1 VGGLP
6 PQSPTPHAYWR
17 DMLGITAIAQS
28 PLASLGGT
36 NANVDVTGIQLTTA
50 VGSVSITAIRNP
62 TIQLT
67 TNLLNTQLG
76 DIQVDPDVIVTGE
89 QLTTVIGPYSVQAD
103 ATTTIV
109 AGSEKELETSVG
121 ATTVTANGTAVL
133 SGVNATT
140 AVGQVDGVFTVLVS
154 GNELNSDTGTIG
166 PITGT
171 ANVSAATNLLT
182 ISDQAVD
189 VSIDVTASIT
199 GLTTMTTAV
208 ASVTV
213 DLNTPV
219 DISGQQMSISVGN
232 TGTIAWSNVD
242 PGVSNVWVEV
252 DIAA

>member
-1 VGGLP
+1 MGGLP

-28 PLASLGGT
+28 PIASLGGT
-36 NANVDVTGIQLTTA
+36 NASVEVTGIALTTA
-50 VGSVSITAIRNP
+50 TGSVSITAIQNP

-67 TNLLNTQLG
+67 GVTASTTLG
-76 DIQVDPDVIVTGE
+76 TIQVDPDVIVTGE

-109 AGSEKELETSVG
+109 AGSEKELETSTGTLSFVI
-121 ATTVTANGTAVL
+121 ATEAFP
-133 SGVNATT
+133 SGQELTT
-140 AVGQVDGVFTVLVS
+140 AVGSVAVTSAVAVSGVQANTSTGTTVL
-154 GNELNSDTGTIG
+154 TGD
-166 PITGT
+166 
-171 ANVSAATNLLT
+171 ANVDASTNLLT

-189 VSIDVTASIT
+189 VSINVSFAVT
-199 GLTTMTTAV
+199 GLTTLTTAIN
-208 ASVTV
+208 SVTV

-219 DISGQQMSISVGN
+219 DITGQQMTANVGN

>member
-1 VGGLP
+1 MGGLP

-28 PLASLGGT
+28 PIASLGGT
-36 NANVDVTGIQLTTA
+36 NAFAAVSGIQLTSA

-67 TNLLNTQLG
+67 TNLLNTQTG
-76 DIQVDPDVIVTGE
+76 AIQVDPDVNLTGE
-89 QLTTVIGPYSVQAD
+89 LLSFVIGTYSVQAD
-103 ATTTIV
+103 ATTTVV
-109 AGSEKELETSVG
+109 AGPEKELETSVG
-121 ATTVTANGTAVL
+121 TATVAANALAIL

-140 AVGQVDGVFTVLVS
+140 AVGQADGVFTVLVS
-154 GNELNSDTGTIG
+154 GNQLDSETGTIG
-166 PITGT
+166 PVTGT
-171 ANVSAATNLLT
+171 ANVSASTNLLT
-182 ISDQAVD
+182 ISDQPVD
-189 VSIDVTASIT
+189 ISIDVTASIT
-199 GLTTMTTAV
+199 GLTLMTTAV

-219 DISGQQMSISVGN
+219 DITGQQLSISEGN

-242 PGVSNVWVEV
+242 PGVANVWVEV

>member
-1 VGGLP
+1 MGGLP

-36 NANVDVTGIQLTTA
+36 NANVDVNGNLLTTA

-67 TNLLNTQLG
+67 TNLLNTQTG
-76 DIQVDPDVIVTGE
+76 AIQVDPDVIVSG
-89 QLTTVIGPYSVQAD
+89 QQISFVIGTYSVQAD

-109 AGSEKELETSVG
+109 AGPEKELETSVG
-121 ATTVTANGTAVL
+121 TTTVAANGKAVL

-140 AVGQVDGVFTVLVS
+140 AVGQADGVFTVLVS
-154 GNELNSDTGTIG
+154 GNELESDTGTIG

-171 ANVSAATNLLT
+171 ANVSVSTNLLT
-182 ISDQAVD
+182 ISDEAVD
-189 VSIDVTASIT
+189 VSIDVTASVT

-208 ASVTV
+208 NSVEV
-213 DLNTPV
+213 KAKTPV
-219 DISGQQMSISVGN
+219 DVTGFGLSVSVGN

>member
-1 VGGLP
+1 MGGLP

-28 PLASLGGT
+28 PIASLGGT
-36 NANVDVTGIQLTTA
+36 NASIEVTGIALTTA
-50 VGSVSITAIRNP
+50 TGSVSITAIQNP

-67 TNLLNTQLG
+67 GVTASTTLG
-76 DIQVDPDVIVTGE
+76 NIQVDPDVIVTGE

-121 ATTVTANGTAVL
+121 TVTLISAVDAPVTGINMT
-133 SGVNATT
+133 S
-140 AVGQVDGVFTVLVS
+140 AVGQVEATFTVLVDGLDITTS
-154 GNELNSDTGTIG
+154 TGTLAA
-166 PITGT
+166 TGN
-171 ANVSAATNLLT
+171 ANVNATTNLLT

-189 VSIDVTASIT
+189 VSIDVTASVT
-199 GLTTMTTAV
+199 GLTTMTTAI

-213 DLNTPV
+213 DLDTPV
-219 DISGQQMSISVGN
+219 DLTGQQMSISVGN

>member
-1 VGGLP
+1 
-6 PQSPTPHAYWR
+6 
-17 DMLGITAIAQS
+17 MLGITAIAQS
-28 PLASLGGT
+28 PIASLGGT
-36 NANVDVTGIQLTTA
+36 NASIEVTGIALTTA
-50 VGSVSITAIRNP
+50 TGSVSITAIQNP

-67 TNLLNTQLG
+67 GVTASTTLG
-76 DIQVDPDVIVTGE
+76 NIQVDPDVIVTGE

-121 ATTVTANGTAVL
+121 DVSFDIAVDAPVTGIDMT
-133 SGVNATT
+133 S
-140 AVGQVDGVFTVLVS
+140 AVGQADATFTVLVDGLDITTS
-154 GNELNSDTGTIG
+154 TGTLSA
-166 PITGT
+166 TGD
-171 ANVSAATNLLT
+171 ANVDATTNLLT

-189 VSIDVTASIT
+189 VSIDVTASVT
-199 GLTTMTTAV
+199 GLTTMTSAV

-219 DISGQQMSISVGN
+219 DLSGQQLSISVGN